1 MKSATTYMV
10 FMIVGVPAYI
20 CVYLPVCVCPR
31 GQRSTSGVSS
41 VATHLDILT
50 GSFRGQEFT
59 NSEST
64 REPSVSASAMLRAQP
79 FATKVGSEVSPVLGT
94 QPWASRLGDEAL
106 FLFVSQRLCLGPS
119 QHFSC
124 QATCL
129 PSPRLT
135 SYGVSTSAV
144 RRQV

>member
-10 FMIVGVPAYI
+10 FMIVGVHAYI

-64 REPSVSASAMLRAQP
+64 REPPVSASAVLGAQP
-79 FATKVGSEVSPVLGT
+79 FATKVSPVLGT

-106 FLFVSQRLCLGPS
+106 FLFVS
-119 QHFSC
+119 
-124 QATCL
+124 
-129 PSPRLT
+129 
-135 SYGVSTSAV
+135 
-144 RRQV
+144 